1 MTKLTQYLNE
11 GRNVKSDMSEIK
23 KMIKSNMKKISAIK
37 SQMYEDIGK
46 KFIAMTKSLE
56 EGEIEDLK
64 YTISNWT
71 DETYSD
77 LPGLSADINTI
88 VDAII
93 RKYY

>member
-1 MTKLTQYLNE
+1 
-11 GRNVKSDMSEIK
+11 
-23 KMIKSNMKKISAIK
+23 MKEISAIK
-37 SQMYEDIGK
+37 SELYEKMGK
-46 KFIAMTKSLE
+46 KFISMTKSLE

-64 YTISNWT
+64 YTISNWV

-77 LPGLSADINTI
+77 LPGLSTDINTI